1 MQSYGSCKAGCVG
14 NNRFLNELDWYRHN
28 IAGGDRIS
36 RAEMISDHL
45 WMVRTRQGAELMVLA
60 SLISLCAPR
69 ILVLKPLKGKDS
81 SVSLVCQWN
90 TDKHACP
97 LRKRFQASH
106 FSSYDMM
113 ELHQEEPSS
122 CEVSDQFITNH
133 IFWELSS
140 PHVGVISWD
149 RTLSFLLATGMV
161 NKRLKLDFFLFKG
174 LSIGV

>member
-1 MQSYGSCKAGCVG
+1 
-14 NNRFLNELDWYRHN
+14 
-28 IAGGDRIS
+28 
-36 RAEMISDHL
+36 
-45 WMVRTRQGAELMVLA
+45 MVLA

-133 IFWELSS
+133 IF
-140 PHVGVISWD
+140 
-149 RTLSFLLATGMV
+149 
-161 NKRLKLDFFLFKG
+161 
-174 LSIGV
+174 